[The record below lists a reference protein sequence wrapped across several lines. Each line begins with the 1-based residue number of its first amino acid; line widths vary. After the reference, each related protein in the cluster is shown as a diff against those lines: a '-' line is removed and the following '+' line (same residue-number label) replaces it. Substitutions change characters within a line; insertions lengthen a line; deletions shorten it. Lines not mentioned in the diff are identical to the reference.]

1 MATKLPALDRETK
14 GLKLFHLATILG
26 WVLIGFSILISVL
39 VLAPTAASYWA
50 ANAKSVRDAAEVG
63 SFTLNQLSVL
73 AWWPKILPPL
83 TFLGV
88 AFFMLG
94 IAMEF
99 AAIPKI
105 LDRRTELLV
114 KVVPLMGQGK
124 KSPRM

>member
-1 MATKLPALDRETK
+1 MATKLPALDRETT
-14 GLKLFHLATILG
+14 GLKLFSVATILG
-26 WVLIGFSILISVL
+26 WVLIGFSILISLL

-50 ANAKSVRDAAEVG
+50 ANAKSARDAAEVG
-63 SFTLNQLSVL
+63 SFLLNQLSIL
-73 AWWPKILPPL
+73 SQWPKILPPL

-88 AFFMLG
+88 ALFMLG

-114 KVVPLMGQGK
+114 KVVPLMGQSK
-124 KSPRM
+124 KLS